1 MDYSVI
7 LKYSTTDKCY
17 IVSVPDL
24 PGCMADGKT
33 PNEAYENAKLVI
45 KEWLDTARAAG
56 REIPPSVRTIF
67 KGQII
72 YFCPFPVLIHFPT

>member
-7 LKYSTTDKCY
+7 IKYSSTDKCY

-45 KEWLDTARAAG
+45 KDWIDTARAAG
-56 REIPPSVRTIF
+56 REIPPPTF
-67 KGQII
+67 GQDN
-72 YFCPFPVLIHFPT
+72 F

>member
-7 LKYSTTDKCY
+7 LKYSSTDKCY
-17 IVSVPDL
+17 IVSIPDL

-45 KEWLDTARAAG
+45 KEWIDTACAAG
-56 REIPPSVRTIF
+56 REIPA
-67 KGQII
+67 
-72 YFCPFPVLIHFPT
+72 PTFVQNSF